1 MSAPWKLLLRAV
13 GVLVVLLL
21 AVVVP
26 VPQLGR
32 ADAAVEA
39 MGGHMD
45 VTVTRAVK
53 PEDRARADAI
63 VVAAKRVMAR
73 YPTVADAERD
83 GFKKF
88 LPNVPLPTEH
98 FTKDAWALEAWLGRF
113 DLDHPTS
120 LIYERHGDML
130 HLVGVMYT
138 ASKNASEQQLDADVP
153 LSIARWHR
161 HVRICQPPAGSA
173 RDPRFG
179 LPGTISDANACA
191 AAGGRWVP
199 QLFGWMVHVWPD
211 ETDPARIWAVHRDE
225 HGEMHGM
232 AGMH

>member
-1 MSAPWKLLLRAV
+1 MKR
-13 GVLVVLLL
+13 LVVLSTTLLL
-21 AVVVP
+21 ALVAFP
-26 VPQLGR
+26 HTGS
-32 ADAAVEA
+32 ADAPAEA

-53 PEDRARADAI
+53 PDDRARGDAI
-63 VVAAKRVMAR
+63 VAAAKRVMAR
-73 YPTVADAERD
+73 YSTAADAERD

-88 LPNVPLPTEH
+88 LPGVPLPTEH
-98 FTKDAWALEAWLGRF
+98 FTKDAWALEAWMGRF

-120 LIYERHGDML
+120 LIYERHGDVL

-138 ASKNASEQQLDADVP
+138 ASKNASEEQLDADVP

-161 HVRICQPPAGSA
+161 HVRICQPPAGSG

-179 LPGTISDANACA
+179 LRGTISDANACA
-191 AAGGRWVP
+191 AAGGRWAP
-199 QLFGWMVHVWPD
+199 QVFGWMVHVWPQ
-211 ETDPARIWAVHRDE
+211 ETDPARVWAVHRDE

>member
-1 MSAPWKLLLRAV
+1 MMKRFVVFPVA
-13 GVLVVLLL
+13 VLVAL
-21 AVVVP
+21 AALP
-26 VPQLGR
+26 HAGR
-32 ADAAVEA
+32 ADAPAEA

-45 VTVTRAVK
+45 VTVARPVK

-63 VVAAKRVMAR
+63 VAAAKRVMAR
-73 YPTVADAERD
+73 YPTVADATRD

-88 LPNVPLPTEH
+88 LPGVPLPTEH
-98 FTKDAWALEAWLGRF
+98 FTNDAWALEAWQGRF
-113 DLDHPTS
+113 DPEHPTS
-120 LIYERHGDML
+120 LIYERHGEML

-161 HVRICQPPAGSA
+161 HVRVCQPPAGSA

-199 QLFGWMVHVWPD
+199 QVFGWMVHVWPD

>member
-1 MSAPWKLLLRAV
+1 MKRLVCSIAV
-13 GVLVVLLL
+13 LL
-21 AVVVP
+21 AVAA
-26 VPQLGR
+26 LTRSGR
-32 ADAAVEA
+32 ADAPTET

-45 VTVTRAVK
+45 VTMTRAVQ
-53 PEDRARADAI
+53 PADRARADAI
-63 VVAAKRVMAR
+63 VAAAKRVMAR
-73 YPTVADAERD
+73 YPSVADAQRD

-88 LPNVPLPTEH
+88 LPGVPLPTEH
-98 FTKDAWALEAWLGRF
+98 FTKDAWALEAWMGRF

-138 ASKNASEQQLDADVP
+138 ASKSASEQQLDADVP

-161 HVRICQPPAGSA
+161 HVRVCEPPAGVA

-179 LPGTISDANACA
+179 LRGTISDASACA
-191 AAGGRWVP
+191 TAGGRWVP
-199 QLFGWMVHVWPD
+199 QVFGWMVHVWPD
-211 ETDPARIWAVHRDE
+211 ETDPARIWSVHRDE
-225 HGEMHGM
+225 HGEMRGM

>member
-1 MSAPWKLLLRAV
+1 MKR
-13 GVLVVLLL
+13 L
-21 AVVVP
+21 AVFAVAVVFA
-26 VPQLGR
+26 LAAFTRAGR
-32 ADAAVEA
+32 ADAPTET

-45 VTVTRAVK
+45 VTMTRAVQ
-53 PEDRARADAI
+53 PADRARADAI
-63 VVAAKRVMAR
+63 VAAAKRVMAR
-73 YPTVADAERD
+73 YPSVADAERD

-88 LPNVPLPTEH
+88 LPGVPLPTEH
-98 FTKDAWALEAWLGRF
+98 FTKDAWALEAWMGHF

-120 LIYERHGDML
+120 LIYERHGEML

-161 HVRICQPPAGSA
+161 HVRVCEPSAGIA

-179 LPGTISDANACA
+179 LRGTISDANACA

-211 ETDPARIWAVHRDE
+211 ETDPARMWSVHRDE

>member
-1 MSAPWKLLLRAV
+1 MKRLLAFSTA
-13 GVLVVLLL
+13 LLL
-21 AVVVP
+21 AIVALP
-26 VPQLGR
+26 HPGR
-32 ADAAVEA
+32 ADAPAEA

-45 VTVTRAVK
+45 VTMTRPAK
-53 PEDRARADAI
+53 TEDRARADAI
-63 VVAAKRVMAR
+63 VAAAKRVMAR
-73 YPTVADAERD
+73 YPAVADAERD

-88 LPNVPLPTEH
+88 LPGVPLPTEH
-98 FTKDAWALEAWLGRF
+98 FTKDAWALEAWMGRF
-113 DLDHPTS
+113 DPDHPTS
-120 LIYERHGDML
+120 LIYERHGEAL

-138 ASKNASEQQLDADVP
+138 ASKNATEQQLDADVP
-153 LSIARWHR
+153 LSVARWHR

-179 LPGTISDANACA
+179 LGGTIADANGCS

-199 QLFGWMVHVWPD
+199 QVFGWMVHVWPG
-211 ETDPARIWAVHRDE
+211 ETDPSRVWAVHRDD

>member
-1 MSAPWKLLLRAV
+1 MKRFVIFAIAAMLGVIALPHAVRSDAP
-13 GVLVVLLL
+13 
-21 AVVVP
+21 
-26 VPQLGR
+26 
-32 ADAAVEA
+32 VEA

-45 VTVTRAVK
+45 VTVTRPAK
-53 PEDRARADAI
+53 PEDRARGEAI
-63 VVAAKRVMAR
+63 VSAGKRVMAR
-73 YPTVADAERD
+73 YPAVADAELD

-88 LPNVPLPTEH
+88 LPGVPLPTEH
-98 FTKDAWALEAWLGRF
+98 FTKDAWALEAWMGRF
-113 DLDHPTS
+113 DPDHPTS
-120 LIYERHGDML
+120 LIYERHGEML

-138 ASKNASEQQLDADVP
+138 ASKNATEQQLDADVP

-161 HVRICQPPAGSA
+161 HVRICQPPSGSA

-179 LPGTISDANACA
+179 LPGTISDASACS

-199 QLFGWMVHVWPD
+199 QVFGWMVHVWPN
-211 ETDPARIWAVHRDE
+211 ETDPARVWAVHRDD

>member
-1 MSAPWKLLLRAV
+1 MKRIAV
-13 GVLVVLLL
+13 VSIAVLV
-21 AVVVP
+21 AVAAFP
-26 VPQLGR
+26 HRGR
-32 ADAAVEA
+32 ADAPVEA

-45 VTVTRAVK
+45 VTITRAVR

-63 VVAAKRVMAR
+63 VAAAKRVMAR

-88 LPNVPLPTEH
+88 LPGVPLPTEH
-98 FTKDAWALEAWLGRF
+98 FTKDAWALEAWTGRF
-113 DLDHPTS
+113 DVEHPTS

-130 HLVGVMYT
+130 HLTGVMYT
-138 ASKNASEQQLDADVP
+138 APKNASEQQLDAGVP

-161 HVRICQPPAGSA
+161 HVRVCQPPAGAA

-179 LPGTISDANACA
+179 LRGTISDANACA

-199 QLFGWMVHVWPD
+199 QVFGWMVHVWPD
-211 ETDPARIWAVHRDE
+211 ETDPARVWAVHHDE

>member
-1 MSAPWKLLLRAV
+1 MRRFAIVAIVS
-13 GVLVVLLL
+13 LL
-21 AVVVP
+21 AVVSRAHI
-26 VPQLGR
+26 GR
-32 ADAAVEA
+32 ADAPVEA

-45 VTVTRAVK
+45 VTVPHPVK
-53 PEDRARADAI
+53 AEDRARADAI
-63 VVAAKRVMAR
+63 VAAAKRAMAR
-73 YPTVADAERD
+73 YPSVADAERD

-88 LPNVPLPTEH
+88 LPGVPLPTEH
-98 FTKDAWALEAWLGRF
+98 FTKDAWALEAWTGRF
-113 DLDHPTS
+113 DAEHPTS
-120 LIYERHGDML
+120 LIYERHGDVL
-130 HLVGVMYT
+130 RLVGVMYT

-161 HVRICQPPAGSA
+161 HVRICQPAPGGA

-179 LPGTISDANACA
+179 LRGTISDANACA

-199 QLFGWMVHVWPD
+199 QVFGWMVHVWPG

>member
-1 MSAPWKLLLRAV
+1 MRRIVKRSALVSIAV
-13 GVLVVLLL
+13 LL
-21 AVVVP
+21 AVVALP
-26 VPQLGR
+26 HAGR
-32 ADAAVEA
+32 ADAPAEA

-53 PEDRARADAI
+53 HEDRLRADAI

-73 YPTVADAERD
+73 YASVADAQRD

-88 LPNVPLPTEH
+88 LPGVPLPTEH
-98 FTKDAWALEAWLGRF
+98 FTKDAWALEAWMGRF
-113 DLDHPTS
+113 DPDHPTS
-120 LIYERHGDML
+120 LIYERRGEAL

-138 ASKNASEQQLDADVP
+138 ASKTASEQQLDADVP

-161 HVRICQPPAGSA
+161 HVRVCQPPAGSA

-179 LPGTISDANACA
+179 LRGTISDANACA
-191 AAGGRWVP
+191 AAGGTWVP
-199 QLFGWMVHVWPD
+199 QVFGWMVHVWPE

-225 HGEMHGM
+225 HGEMQGM

>member
-1 MSAPWKLLLRAV
+1 
-13 GVLVVLLL
+13 
-21 AVVVP
+21 
-26 VPQLGR
+26 
-32 ADAAVEA
+32 
-39 MGGHMD
+39 MD

-63 VVAAKRVMAR
+63 VATAKRVMAR

-88 LPNVPLPTEH
+88 LPGVPLPTEH
-98 FTKDAWALEAWLGRF
+98 FTKDAWALEAWMGRF
-113 DLDHPTS
+113 DPDHPTS
-120 LIYERHGDML
+120 LIYERHGDAL

-199 QLFGWMVHVWPD
+199 QVFGWMVHVWPD
-211 ETDPARIWAVHRDE
+211 ETDPARVWAVHRDE

>member
-1 MSAPWKLLLRAV
+1 MKRLLIFSIAV
-13 GVLVVLLL
+13 LL
-21 AVVVP
+21 AVAGVP
-26 VPQLGR
+26 HTGR
-32 ADAAVEA
+32 ADAPVEA

-45 VTVTRAVK
+45 VTVTRPVK
-53 PEDRARADAI
+53 AEDRARADAI
-63 VVAAKRVMAR
+63 VAAAKRVMAR

-88 LPNVPLPTEH
+88 LPGVPLPTEH
-98 FTKDAWALEAWLGRF
+98 FTKDAWALEAWTGHF

-120 LIYERHGDML
+120 LIYERHGEML
-130 HLVGVMYT
+130 HLTGVMYT
-138 ASKNASEQQLDADVP
+138 ASKNASEQQLDGDVP

-161 HVRICQPPAGSA
+161 HVRICQPAAGGK

-179 LPGTISDANACA
+179 LGGTISDENACA

-199 QLFGWMVHVWPD
+199 QVFGWMVHVWPD

>member
-1 MSAPWKLLLRAV
+1 MKRFVIFAV
-13 GVLVVLLL
+13 AVLF
-21 AVVVP
+21 AVAAVRHT
-26 VPQLGR
+26 GR
-32 ADAAVEA
+32 ADAPAEA

-53 PEDRARADAI
+53 PEDRPRADAI

-88 LPNVPLPTEH
+88 LPGVPLPTEH
-98 FTKDAWALEAWLGRF
+98 FTKDAWALEAWMGRF
-113 DLDHPTS
+113 EPDHPTS
-120 LIYERHGDML
+120 LIYERHGEAL

-161 HVRICQPPAGSA
+161 HVRVCQAPAGSA

-199 QLFGWMVHVWPD
+199 QVFGWMVHVWPD
-211 ETDPARIWAVHRDE
+211 ETDPARIWAVHRDD

>member
-1 MSAPWKLLLRAV
+1 MQPLAVLSAA
-13 GVLVVLLL
+13 LLL
-21 AVVVP
+21 AAIVLP
-26 VPQLGR
+26 HRGR
-32 ADAAVEA
+32 ADVAVEP

-45 VTVTRAVK
+45 VTVTRPAK

-63 VVAAKRVMAR
+63 VAAAKRVMAR

-98 FTKDAWALEAWLGRF
+98 FTKDAWALEAWTGRF
-113 DLDHPTS
+113 DVEHPTS
-120 LIYERHGDML
+120 LIYERHGDAL

-138 ASKNASEQQLDADVP
+138 ASKDAPQQQLDADVP

-161 HVRICQPPAGSA
+161 HVRICLPPAGA
-173 RDPRFG
+173 QRDPRFG
-179 LPGTISDANACA
+179 LAGTIADANACA
-191 AAGGRWVP
+191 AAGGRWLP

-211 ETDPARIWAVHRDE
+211 ETDPARVWAVHRDD
-225 HGEMHGM
+225 HGDMHGM

>member
-1 MSAPWKLLLRAV
+1 MRRPAGVFVVLVLAI
-13 GVLVVLLL
+13 GVLV
-21 AVVVP
+21 P
-26 VPQLGR
+26 HRGR
-32 ADAAVEA
+32 ADAPVEA
-39 MGGHMD
+39 VGGHMD

-53 PEDRARADAI
+53 AEDRARADAI
-63 VVAAKRVMAR
+63 VAAAKRVMAR
-73 YPTVADAERD
+73 YPAVADAERD

-88 LPNVPLPTEH
+88 LPGVPLPTEH

-120 LIYERHGDML
+120 LIYERHGEML

-161 HVRICQPPAGSA
+161 HVRICQPPAGIG
-173 RDPRFG
+173 RDARFG
-179 LPGTISDANACA
+179 LAGTISDANACA
-191 AAGGRWVP
+191 SAGGRWVP
-199 QLFGWMVHVWPD
+199 QVFGWMVHVWPD
-211 ETDPARIWAVHRDE
+211 ETDPARIWAVHRDD

>member
-1 MSAPWKLLLRAV
+1 VKRPVAFLGAFAVTIIVLAPLCGL
-13 GVLVVLLL
+13 
-21 AVVVP
+21 
-26 VPQLGR
+26 
-32 ADAAVEA
+32 ADAPVEA

-45 VTVTRAVK
+45 ITLSRSEKA
-53 PEDRARADAI
+53 EDRVRADAI
-63 VVAAKRVMAR
+63 VAAAKRVMAR
-73 YPTVADAERD
+73 YPTVADAQRD

-88 LPNVPLPTEH
+88 LPGVPLPTEH
-98 FTKDAWALEAWLGRF
+98 FTKDAWALEAWMGRF
-113 DLDHPTS
+113 DPEHPTS
-120 LIYERHGDML
+120 LIYERHGEML

-179 LPGTISDANACA
+179 LGGSISDANACA

-199 QLFGWMVHVWPD
+199 QVFGWMVHVWPA
-211 ETDPARIWAVHRDE
+211 ETDPARVWAVHRDE
-225 HGEMHGM
+225 QGEMRGM

>member
-1 MSAPWKLLLRAV
+1 MIGRF
-13 GVLVVLLL
+13 VLVSSALLF
-21 AVVVP
+21 AIAAFP
-26 VPQLGR
+26 NAGR
-32 ADAAVEA
+32 ADAPVEV

-45 VTVTRAVK
+45 VTVTRPVK
-53 PEDRARADAI
+53 PDDRARADAI
-63 VVAAKRVMAR
+63 VAAAKRVMAR
-73 YPTVADAERD
+73 YATAADAQRD

-88 LPNVPLPTEH
+88 LPGVPLPTEH
-98 FTKDAWALEAWLGRF
+98 FTKDAWALEAWMGRF
-113 DLDHPTS
+113 DPDHPTS
-120 LIYERHGDML
+120 LIYERHGEML

-161 HVRICQPPAGSA
+161 HVRICQPPAGSG

-179 LPGTISDANACA
+179 LGGTISDPNACG

-199 QLFGWMVHVWPD
+199 QVFGWMVHVWPD
-211 ETDPARIWAVHRDE
+211 ETDPARVWAVHRDE
-225 HGEMHGM
+225 HGEMQGM